1 MTETF
6 DLSKIRKGLQIQ
18 DEELLNKYLKE
29 IWSDLSKR
37 TKDTT
42 KGITKV
48 TFNKYYDLP
57 GIISERLFSCFDK
70 DKDGILNLKEF
81 TNGMQSL
88 FSKAESFDSLA
99 KFIFNLYDFNSSGII
114 KKDDVRVV
122 LSYVPLSDSSSNIK
136 ENVEL
141 VKDKFEDRV
150 ESQEQLFHILNIAFK
165 GKDKMNFEEYIK
177 VVKNINSDI
186 FILLLMFLLEKKPFS
201 NYSIQLHS
209 MNIESPSLHLSAT
222 PQLIPQQIASPSLHS
237 RFLSLKLRKKKL
249 DKNKNKGLAKA
260 TNLLQ
265 LYSGVDNTK
274 VKEEKKDK
282 NKEESKDLKE
292 KRPQRRMRINLNNLT
307 DKTPGLSKNT
317 FTFGKDRENEDNKE
331 DDNAQDDIEEE
342 NFVRY
347 EGYVYKYSQT
357 QKKMKRTYFR
367 LIGKDLYYYK
377 KKEEKNHRGM
387 HNLSGVF
394 IKKGDDF
401 EYDGKKYLSIVI
413 VYKSEKS
420 YYFDNENDFNI
431 WMEKL
436 NAAVQ
441 NKSLFDKYEVKQK
454 IGKGKFGLV
463 KFGINKETKQQVAIK
478 IMAKKNMDKSDL
490 ELAKVEIDILKI
502 GQHPNIIKLYDIY
515 ENENYIYIIMEYCS
529 GGDLL
534 SYFEHYEYELKETK
548 VCEIIHKLSM
558 AIYYLHSYGIVH
570 RDLKPENIL
579 MTDLTPEADIRL
591 LDFGLSKIV
600 GNEEKCTEPYGTLSF
615 VAPEVLQGKPY
626 DKSVDLWSIGI
637 ITFLLLCGYLPFDDK
652 HSEREI
658 ARQTIQDP
666 VPFESKIWNKYSSEA
681 KNFVERFVREYL
693 NYLIYKFLGI
703 KSYRFKDI
711 KSGHYLIKD
720 LEQKCLL
727 RGKDLAENFAQWFD
741 ELYLG
746 KYDLIPFFKVNRIN
760 DDLFELKI
768 HVKNRESGDT
778 IIMDDLYHKDE
789 IWGLKSEDIG
799 KIIEKQLNYAV
810 RYMPELENLFED
822 EEKLES
828 AVKAEV
834 KQLSNQ
840 LAPYKRPINIVVR
853 TQTLPRTATSKIK
866 RKEVKALLT
875 ECVK

>member
-1 MTETF
+1 MSETL
-6 DLSKIRKGLQIQ
+6 DLSKVRKSLQIQ

-37 TKDTT
+37 TKDVA

-48 TFNKYYDLP
+48 TFNKYYELP
-57 GIISERLFSCFDK
+57 GIISERLFACFDK

-81 TNGMQSL
+81 TTGMLSL
-88 FSKAESFDSLA
+88 FSQGESFDSLA
-99 KFIFNLYDFNSSGII
+99 KFIFNLYDFNSTGII

-122 LSYVPLSDSSSNIK
+122 LSYVPLSDSSSNAK
-136 ENVEL
+136 ENIEL

-165 GKDKMNFEEYIK
+165 NKEKMNFEEYIN
-177 VVKNINSDI
+177 VIKNVNSDI

-209 MNIESPSLHLSAT
+209 LTFESPNIHVSAT
-222 PQLIPQQIASPSLHS
+222 PTLFPEQIASPSLHS
-237 RFLSLKLRKKKL
+237 RFLSPKLRKKKL
-249 DKNKNKGLAKA
+249 EKNKNNKGLSKA

-265 LYSGVDNTK
+265 LYSGVDNSK
-274 VKEEKKDK
+274 KKEEKKTE
-282 NKEESKDLKE
+282 KEESKDLKE
-292 KRPQRRMRINLNNLT
+292 KRPQRRMRINLTNLT
-307 DKTPGLSKNT
+307 DKTPELSQNT
-317 FTFGKDRENEDNKE
+317 FTFSQQKENEENKE
-331 DDNAQDDIEEE
+331 EVDDNIQEAIEEDQC
-342 NFVRY
+342 VRY

-357 QKKMKRTYFR
+357 QKKMKKTYFR

-394 IKKGDDF
+394 IKKGEDF
-401 EYDGKKYLSIVI
+401 EYDGKKYMSIVI
-413 VYKSEKS
+413 VYKTEKS
-420 YYFDNENDFNI
+420 YYFDNEEDFNK
-431 WMEKL
+431 WFEKL
-436 NAAVQ
+436 NLAVQ
-441 NKSLFDKYEVKQK
+441 NKSLFDKYEVRQK

-463 KFGINKETKQQVAIK
+463 KSGINKETHKQVAIK

-502 GQHPNIIKLYDIY
+502 SQHPNIIKLYDIY

-534 SYFEHYEYELKETK
+534 SYFEYYEYELKETK

-558 AIYYLHSYGIVH
+558 AIYFLHSYGIVH

-591 LDFGLSKIV
+591 LDFGLSKII

-637 ITFLLLCGYLPFDDK
+637 ITFLLLCGYLPFDYK

-666 VPFESKIWNKYSSEA
+666 VPFESKIWNKYSPEA
-681 KNFVERFVREYL
+681 RTFVE
-693 NYLIYKFLGI
+693 G
-703 KSYRFKDI
+703 
-711 KSGHYLIKD
+711 
-720 LEQKCLL
+720 LL
-727 RGKDLAENFAQWFD
+727 
-741 ELYLG
+741 
-746 KYDLIPFFKVNRIN
+746 
-760 DDLFELKI
+760 
-768 HVKNRESGDT
+768 H
-778 IIMDDLYHKDE
+778 
-789 IWGLKSEDIG
+789 
-799 KIIEKQLNYAV
+799 
-810 RYMPELENLFED
+810 
-822 EEKLES
+822 
-828 AVKAEV
+828 
-834 KQLSNQ
+834 
-840 LAPYKRPINIVVR
+840 KRPEKRYSIKEVLEHPWIKKMDKVPNKR
-853 TQTLPRTATSKIK
+853 RDSKNANKFGYYTSKND
-866 RKEVKALLT
+866 
-875 ECVK
+875 

>member
-1 MTETF
+1 MTESF

-70 DKDGILNLKEF
+70 DKDGILNLTEF
-81 TNGMQSL
+81 TTGMQSL
-88 FSKAESFDSLA
+88 FSQAESFDSLA
-99 KFIFNLYDFNSSGII
+99 KFIFNLYDFNSTGII

-122 LSYVPLSDSSSNIK
+122 LSYVPLSDSSSNVK

-165 GKDKMNFEEYIK
+165 GKEKMNFEEYIN
-177 VVKNINSDI
+177 VVKNVNSDI

-209 MNIESPSLHLSAT
+209 LNSESPSLHLSAT

-237 RFLSLKLRKKKL
+237 QFLSPKLRKQKL
-249 DKNKNKGLAKA
+249 DKNKNKGLSKA

-265 LYSGVDNTK
+265 LYSGVDNSK
-274 VKEEKKDK
+274 VKEEKKEKK
-282 NKEESKDLKE
+282 NEESKDLKE

-307 DKTPGLSKNT
+307 DKTPELSKNT
-317 FTFGKDRENEDNKE
+317 FTFGKDKESEGNKEEEDNPLE
-331 DDNAQDDIEEE
+331 DIEEE

-394 IKKGDDF
+394 IKKGEDL

-420 YYFDNENDFNI
+420 YYFDNEDDFNI
-431 WMEKL
+431 WFEKL

-463 KFGINKETKQQVAIK
+463 KCGINKETKQ
-478 IMAKKNMDKSDL
+478 
-490 ELAKVEIDILKI
+490 
-502 GQHPNIIKLYDIY
+502 
-515 ENENYIYIIMEYCS
+515 
-529 GGDLL
+529 
-534 SYFEHYEYELKETK
+534 
-548 VCEIIHKLSM
+548 
-558 AIYYLHSYGIVH
+558 
-570 RDLKPENIL
+570 
-579 MTDLTPEADIRL
+579 
-591 LDFGLSKIV
+591 
-600 GNEEKCTEPYGTLSF
+600 
-615 VAPEVLQGKPY
+615 
-626 DKSVDLWSIGI
+626 
-637 ITFLLLCGYLPFDDK
+637 
-652 HSEREI
+652 
-658 ARQTIQDP
+658 
-666 VPFESKIWNKYSSEA
+666 
-681 KNFVERFVREYL
+681 
-693 NYLIYKFLGI
+693 
-703 KSYRFKDI
+703 
-711 KSGHYLIKD
+711 
-720 LEQKCLL
+720 
-727 RGKDLAENFAQWFD
+727 
-741 ELYLG
+741 
-746 KYDLIPFFKVNRIN
+746 
-760 DDLFELKI
+760 
-768 HVKNRESGDT
+768 
-778 IIMDDLYHKDE
+778 
-789 IWGLKSEDIG
+789 
-799 KIIEKQLNYAV
+799 
-810 RYMPELENLFED
+810 
-822 EEKLES
+822 
-828 AVKAEV
+828 
-834 KQLSNQ
+834 
-840 LAPYKRPINIVVR
+840 
-853 TQTLPRTATSKIK
+853 
-866 RKEVKALLT
+866 
-875 ECVK
+875 

>member
-70 DKDGILNLKEF
+70 DKDGILNLTEF
-81 TNGMQSL
+81 TTGMQSL
-88 FSKAESFDSLA
+88 FSQAESFDSLA
-99 KFIFNLYDFNSSGII
+99 KFIFNLYDFNSTGII

-122 LSYVPLSDSSSNIK
+122 LSYVPLSDSSSNVK

-165 GKDKMNFEEYIK
+165 GKEKMNFEEYIN
-177 VVKNINSDI
+177 VVKNVNSDI

-201 NYSIQLHS
+201 NYSIQMHS
-209 MNIESPSLHLSAT
+209 SNSESPSLHLSAT

-237 RFLSLKLRKKKL
+237 RFLSPKLRKKKL
-249 DKNKNKGLAKA
+249 DKNKNKGLSKA

-265 LYSGVDNTK
+265 LYSGVDNSK
-274 VKEEKKDK
+274 VKEEKKEKK
-282 NKEESKDLKE
+282 NEESKDLKE

-307 DKTPGLSKNT
+307 DKTPELSKNT
-317 FTFGKDRENEDNKE
+317 FTFGKDKESEGNKEEEDNPLE
-331 DDNAQDDIEEE
+331 DIEEE

-394 IKKGDDF
+394 IKKGEDF

-420 YYFDNENDFNI
+420 YYFDNEDDFNI
-431 WMEKL
+431 WFEKL

-681 KNFVERFVREYL
+681 KNFVEGLLQKKPEKRLSIKEVLEHPWIKKMDKVPNKRRDTKKES
-693 NYLIYKFLGI
+693 KFGF
-703 KSYRFKDI
+703 Y
-711 KSGHYLIKD
+711 
-720 LEQKCLL
+720 
-727 RGKDLAENFAQWFD
+727 
-741 ELYLG
+741 
-746 KYDLIPFFKVNRIN
+746 
-760 DDLFELKI
+760 
-768 HVKNRESGDT
+768 
-778 IIMDDLYHKDE
+778 
-789 IWGLKSEDIG
+789 
-799 KIIEKQLNYAV
+799 
-810 RYMPELENLFED
+810 
-822 EEKLES
+822 
-828 AVKAEV
+828 
-834 KQLSNQ
+834 
-840 LAPYKRPINIVVR
+840 
-853 TQTLPRTATSKIK
+853 TSKND
-866 RKEVKALLT
+866 
-875 ECVK
+875 

>member
-70 DKDGILNLKEF
+70 DKDGILNLTEF
-81 TNGMQSL
+81 TTGMQSL
-88 FSKAESFDSLA
+88 FSQAESFDSLA
-99 KFIFNLYDFNSSGII
+99 KFIFNLYDFNSTGII

-122 LSYVPLSDSSSNIK
+122 LSYVPLSDSSSNVK

-165 GKDKMNFEEYIK
+165 GKEKMNFEEYIN
-177 VVKNINSDI
+177 VVKNVNSDI

-209 MNIESPSLHLSAT
+209 LNSESPSLHLSAT

-237 RFLSLKLRKKKL
+237 QFLSPKLRKQKL
-249 DKNKNKGLAKA
+249 DKNKNKGLSKA

-265 LYSGVDNTK
+265 LYSGVDNSK
-274 VKEEKKDK
+274 VKEEKKEKK
-282 NKEESKDLKE
+282 NEESKDLKE

-307 DKTPGLSKNT
+307 DKTPELSKNT
-317 FTFGKDRENEDNKE
+317 FTFGKDKESEGNKEEEDNPLE
-331 DDNAQDDIEEE
+331 DIEEE

-394 IKKGDDF
+394 IKKGEDL

-420 YYFDNENDFNI
+420 YYFDNEDDFNI
-431 WMEKL
+431 WFEKL

-534 SYFEHYEYELKETK
+534 SYFEHYDYELKETK

-681 KNFVERFVREYL
+681 KNFVEGL
-693 NYLIYKFLGI
+693 L
-703 KSYRFKDI
+703 
-711 KSGHYLIKD
+711 
-720 LEQKCLL
+720 QK
-727 RGKDLAENFAQWFD
+727 K
-741 ELYLG
+741 
-746 KYDLIPFFKVNRIN
+746 P
-760 DDLFELKI
+760 
-768 HVKNRESGDT
+768 
-778 IIMDDLYHKDE
+778 
-789 IWGLKSEDIG
+789 
-799 KIIEKQLNYAV
+799 EK
-810 RYMPELENLFED
+810 R
-822 EEKLES
+822 
-828 AVKAEV
+828 
-834 KQLSNQ
+834 LS
-840 LAPYKRPINIVVR
+840 I
-853 TQTLPRTATSKIK
+853 
-866 RKEVKALLT
+866 KEVLEHPWIKKMDKVPNKRRDT
-875 ECVK
+875 KKESKFGFYTSRND

>member
-1 MTETF
+1 MSETL
-6 DLSKIRKGLQIQ
+6 DLSKVRKSLQIR

-37 TKDTT
+37 TKDVT

-57 GIISERLFSCFDK
+57 GIISERLFACFDK
-70 DKDGILNLKEF
+70 DKDGILNLTEF
-81 TNGMQSL
+81 TTGMQSL
-88 FSKAESFDSLA
+88 FSQAESFDSLA
-99 KFIFNLYDFNSSGII
+99 KFIFNLYDFNSTGII

-136 ENVEL
+136 ENIEL
-141 VKDKFEDRV
+141 VQDKFEDRV

-165 GKDKMNFEEYIK
+165 NKDKMNFEEYIN
-177 VVKNINSDI
+177 VIKNVNSDI

-201 NYSIQLHS
+201 NYSIELHS
-209 MNIESPSLHLSAT
+209 LTFESPNIHVSAT
-222 PQLIPQQIASPSLHS
+222 PTLLPQQIASPSLHS
-237 RFLSLKLRKKKL
+237 RFLSPKLKKKKL
-249 DKNKNKGLAKA
+249 DKNKNNKGLSKA

-265 LYSGVDNTK
+265 LYSGVDNSK
-274 VKEEKKDK
+274 KKEEVKQEKD
-282 NKEESKDLKE
+282 ESKDLKE

-307 DKTPGLSKNT
+307 DKTPELSKNT
-317 FTFGKDRENEDNKE
+317 YTFSQQKESEENKEELEDNFQE
-331 DDNAQDDIEEE
+331 AIEEDQC
-342 NFVRY
+342 VRY

-394 IKKGDDF
+394 IKKGEDF

-413 VYKSEKS
+413 LYKTEKS
-420 YYFDNENDFNI
+420 YYFDNEEDFNK
-431 WMEKL
+431 WFEKL
-436 NAAVQ
+436 NLAVQ

-463 KFGINKETKQQVAIK
+463 KCGINKETNKQVAIK

-502 GQHPNIIKLYDIY
+502 SQHPNIIKLYDIY

-534 SYFEHYEYELKETK
+534 SYFEYYEYQLKETK

-558 AIYYLHSYGIVH
+558 AIYFLHSYGIVH

-591 LDFGLSKIV
+591 LDFGLSKII

-666 VPFESKIWNKYSSEA
+666 VPFENKIWNKYSPEA
-681 KNFVERFVREYL
+681 RTFVEGLLQKKPEKRYSIKELLEHPWIKKMDKVPNKRRDSK
-693 NYLIYKFLGI
+693 NVNKFG
-703 KSYRFKDI
+703 Y
-711 KSGHYLIKD
+711 Y
-720 LEQKCLL
+720 
-727 RGKDLAENFAQWFD
+727 
-741 ELYLG
+741 
-746 KYDLIPFFKVNRIN
+746 
-760 DDLFELKI
+760 
-768 HVKNRESGDT
+768 
-778 IIMDDLYHKDE
+778 
-789 IWGLKSEDIG
+789 
-799 KIIEKQLNYAV
+799 
-810 RYMPELENLFED
+810 
-822 EEKLES
+822 
-828 AVKAEV
+828 
-834 KQLSNQ
+834 
-840 LAPYKRPINIVVR
+840 
-853 TQTLPRTATSKIK
+853 TSKN
-866 RKEVKALLT
+866 E
-875 ECVK
+875 

>member
-70 DKDGILNLKEF
+70 DKDGILNLTEF

-88 FSKAESFDSLA
+88 FSQAESFDSLA

-165 GKDKMNFEEYIK
+165 NKDKMNFEEYIN

-209 MNIESPSLHLSAT
+209 MNLESPSLHLSAT

-237 RFLSLKLRKKKL
+237 RFLSPKLKKKKL

-307 DKTPGLSKNT
+307 DKTPELSKNT

-681 KNFVERFVREYL
+681 KNFVEGLLQKKPEKRL
-693 NYLIYKFLGI
+693 TI
-703 KSYRFKDI
+703 KEILEHPWI
-711 KSGHYLIKD
+711 KKMD
-720 LEQKCLL
+720 
-727 RGKDLAENFAQWFD
+727 
-741 ELYLG
+741 
-746 KYDLIPFFKVNRIN
+746 KVPNKRR
-760 DDLFELKI
+760 DTK
-768 HVKNRESGDT
+768 KESQFGF
-778 IIMDDLYHKDE
+778 Y
-789 IWGLKSEDIG
+789 
-799 KIIEKQLNYAV
+799 
-810 RYMPELENLFED
+810 
-822 EEKLES
+822 
-828 AVKAEV
+828 
-834 KQLSNQ
+834 
-840 LAPYKRPINIVVR
+840 
-853 TQTLPRTATSKIK
+853 TSKND
-866 RKEVKALLT
+866 
-875 ECVK
+875 

>member
-1 MTETF
+1 MTESF

-70 DKDGILNLKEF
+70 DKDGILNLTEF
-81 TNGMQSL
+81 TTGMQSL
-88 FSKAESFDSLA
+88 FSQAESFDSLA
-99 KFIFNLYDFNSSGII
+99 KFIFNLYDFNSTGII

-122 LSYVPLSDSSSNIK
+122 LSYVPLSDSSSNVK

-165 GKDKMNFEEYIK
+165 GKEKMNFEEYIN
-177 VVKNINSDI
+177 VVKNVNSDI

-209 MNIESPSLHLSAT
+209 LNSESPSLHLSAT

-237 RFLSLKLRKKKL
+237 QFLSPKLRKKKS
-249 DKNKNKGLAKA
+249 DKNKNKGLSKA

-265 LYSGVDNTK
+265 LYSGVDNSK
-274 VKEEKKDK
+274 VKEEKKEKK
-282 NKEESKDLKE
+282 NEESKDLKE

-307 DKTPGLSKNT
+307 DKTPELSKNT
-317 FTFGKDRENEDNKE
+317 FTFGKDKESEGNKEEEDNPLE
-331 DDNAQDDIEEE
+331 DIEEE

-394 IKKGDDF
+394 IKKGEDL

-420 YYFDNENDFNI
+420 YYFDNEDDFNI
-431 WMEKL
+431 WFEKL

-666 VPFESKIWNKYSSEA
+666 VPFESKIWSKYSSEA
-681 KNFVERFVREYL
+681 KNFVEGL
-693 NYLIYKFLGI
+693 L
-703 KSYRFKDI
+703 
-711 KSGHYLIKD
+711 
-720 LEQKCLL
+720 QK
-727 RGKDLAENFAQWFD
+727 K
-741 ELYLG
+741 
-746 KYDLIPFFKVNRIN
+746 P
-760 DDLFELKI
+760 
-768 HVKNRESGDT
+768 
-778 IIMDDLYHKDE
+778 
-789 IWGLKSEDIG
+789 
-799 KIIEKQLNYAV
+799 EK
-810 RYMPELENLFED
+810 R
-822 EEKLES
+822 
-828 AVKAEV
+828 
-834 KQLSNQ
+834 LS
-840 LAPYKRPINIVVR
+840 I
-853 TQTLPRTATSKIK
+853 
-866 RKEVKALLT
+866 KEVLEHPWIKKMDKVPNKRRDT
-875 ECVK
+875 KKESKFGFYTSRND

>member
-1 MTETF
+1 MIETF
-6 DLSKIRKGLQIQ
+6 DLSKIRKGLQIP
-18 DEELLNKYLKE
+18 DDELLNKYLKE

-37 TKDTT
+37 TKDTTKDTT

-57 GIISERLFSCFDK
+57 GIISEKLFSCFDK
-70 DKDGILNLKEF
+70 DKDGILNLTEF
-81 TNGMQSL
+81 TTGMQSL
-88 FSKAESFDSLA
+88 FSQNESFDSLA
-99 KFIFNLYDFNSSGII
+99 KFIFNLYDFNSTGII

-122 LSYVPLSDSSSNIK
+122 LSYVPLQNDISSNIK
-136 ENVEL
+136 DNVEL
-141 VKDKFEDRV
+141 VNDKFEDRV

-165 GKDKMNFEEYIK
+165 NKEKMNFEEYINII
-177 VVKNINSDI
+177 KNVNSDI

-209 MNIESPSLHLSAT
+209 LTMESPHLQISAT
-222 PQLIPQQIASPSLHS
+222 PTLLPQNIASPSLHS
-237 RFLSLKLRKKKL
+237 RFLSPILKKKRL
-249 DKNKNKGLAKA
+249 DKTKNNKGLSKA

-265 LYSGVDNTK
+265 LYSGVDNSK
-274 VKEEKKDK
+274 INKEEKKEK
-282 NKEESKDLKE
+282 KKEESKDLKE
-292 KRPQRRMRINLNNLT
+292 KRPQRRIRMNLNNLT
-307 DKTPGLSKNT
+307 DKTPELSKNT
-317 FTFGKDRENEDNKE
+317 FTFGKNQENEENKAEE
-331 DDNAQDDIEEE
+331 DMIGDIEEE
-342 NFVRY
+342 QFVRY

-367 LIGKDLYYYK
+367 LVGKDLYYYK

-401 EYDGKKYLSIVI
+401 EYDGKKYLSIVML
-413 VYKSEKS
+413 YKSEKS
-420 YYFDNENDFNI
+420 YYFDNEQDFNI
-431 WMEKL
+431 WFEKL
-436 NAAVQ
+436 NQAIQ
-441 NKSLFDKYEVKQK
+441 NKSLFDKYEVRQK

-463 KFGINKETKQQVAIK
+463 KCGINKETKQQVAIK

-534 SYFEHYEYELKETK
+534 SYFEHYEYELKETR

-579 MTDLTPEADIRL
+579 MTDLSPEADIRL

-652 HSEREI
+652 HSEKEI

-666 VPFESKIWNKYSSEA
+666 VPFESKIWNKYTPEA
-681 KNFVERFVREYL
+681 KNFVEGLLQKKPEKRFT
-693 NYLIYKFLGI
+693 I
-703 KSYRFKDI
+703 KEILEHTWIKKMDKVPEKRKD
-711 KSGHYLIKD
+711 
-720 LEQKCLL
+720 
-727 RGKDLAENFAQWFD
+727 N
-741 ELYLG
+741 
-746 KYDLIPFFKVNRIN
+746 
-760 DDLFELKI
+760 
-768 HVKNRESGDT
+768 
-778 IIMDDLYHKDE
+778 
-789 IWGLKSEDIG
+789 KSESKFG
-799 KIIEKQLNYAV
+799 FY
-810 RYMPELENLFED
+810 
-822 EEKLES
+822 
-828 AVKAEV
+828 
-834 KQLSNQ
+834 
-840 LAPYKRPINIVVR
+840 
-853 TQTLPRTATSKIK
+853 TSK
-866 RKEVKALLT
+866 KE
-875 ECVK
+875 

>member
-18 DEELLNKYLKE
+18 EEELLNKYLKE

-70 DKDGILNLKEF
+70 DKDGILNLTEF
-81 TNGMQSL
+81 TTGMQSL
-88 FSKAESFDSLA
+88 FSQAESFDSLA
-99 KFIFNLYDFNSSGII
+99 KFIFNLYDFNSTGII

-122 LSYVPLSDSSSNIK
+122 LSYVPLSDPSSNVK

-165 GKDKMNFEEYIK
+165 GKEKMNFEEYIN
-177 VVKNINSDI
+177 VVKNVNSDI

-209 MNIESPSLHLSAT
+209 LNSESPSLHLSAT

-237 RFLSLKLRKKKL
+237 QFLSPKLRKQKL
-249 DKNKNKGLAKA
+249 DKNKNKGLSKA

-265 LYSGVDNTK
+265 LYSGVDNSK
-274 VKEEKKDK
+274 VKEEKKEKK
-282 NKEESKDLKE
+282 NEESKDLKE

-307 DKTPGLSKNT
+307 DKTPELSKNT
-317 FTFGKDRENEDNKE
+317 FTFGKDKESEGNKEEEDNPLE
-331 DDNAQDDIEEE
+331 DIEEE

-394 IKKGDDF
+394 IKKGEDL

-420 YYFDNENDFNI
+420 YYFDNEDDFNI
-431 WMEKL
+431 WFEKL

-681 KNFVERFVREYL
+681 KNFVEGL
-693 NYLIYKFLGI
+693 L
-703 KSYRFKDI
+703 
-711 KSGHYLIKD
+711 
-720 LEQKCLL
+720 QK
-727 RGKDLAENFAQWFD
+727 K
-741 ELYLG
+741 
-746 KYDLIPFFKVNRIN
+746 P
-760 DDLFELKI
+760 
-768 HVKNRESGDT
+768 
-778 IIMDDLYHKDE
+778 
-789 IWGLKSEDIG
+789 
-799 KIIEKQLNYAV
+799 EK
-810 RYMPELENLFED
+810 R
-822 EEKLES
+822 
-828 AVKAEV
+828 
-834 KQLSNQ
+834 LS
-840 LAPYKRPINIVVR
+840 I
-853 TQTLPRTATSKIK
+853 
-866 RKEVKALLT
+866 KEVLEHPWIKKMDKVPNKRRDT
-875 ECVK
+875 KKESKFGFYTSRND